1 MTDVTHGKLVYKD
14 SNNNAGTIIGLS
26 ENDINKMNAKATL
39 DVASSASAS
48 ISNKHGELYPAT
60 DRLTAPDTH
69 YPVIIQAHF
78 ITGDIKQTMNP
89 NFDATEWVLGNGAL
103 VPRTGAYKDLWEF
116 ANDLG
121 LVRDASAQASY
132 ESDPSAFEGVS
143 YGPGDGST
151 TFQLPDFR
159 GRVIQGV
166 DASHALGHFIKAGL
180 PDITGYFGTGHEYY
194 GSLMYYNGDV
204 PNSDTSS
211 GAFRANIASHSP
223 MLRAMDV
230 STQSTMALFGQFFN
244 ASRSSSYYSATSKPQ
259 VDGLAVYSLIK
270 L

>member
-1 MTDVTHGKLVYKD
+1 MTDVTHGKLVFKD
-14 SNNNAGTIIGLS
+14 GNNNAGTIIGLS

-48 ISNKHGELYPAT
+48 LSNKHGELYPAT
-60 DRLTAPDTH
+60 SRLTAPDTH

-121 LVRDASAQASY
+121 FVRDASAQASY
-132 ESDPSAFEGVS
+132 ESDPSAFEGLS

-159 GRVIQGV
+159 GRVIQGA

-180 PDITGYFGTGHEYY
+180 PNITGHVSPSYY
-194 GSLMYYNGDV
+194 QKVALFDLV
-204 PNSDTSS
+204 T
-211 GAFRANIASHSP
+211 GAFAATKSSVVWMEPAATPDGTIR
-223 MLRAMDV
+223 V
-230 STQSTMALFGQFFN
+230 SEYNFD

>member
-39 DVASSASAS
+39 DVVSSASAS

-69 YPVIIQAHF
+69 YPVVIQAHF

-132 ESDPSAFEGVS
+132 ESDPSAFEGLS

-159 GRVIQGV
+159 GRVIQGA

-180 PDITGYFGTGHEYY
+180 PNIKGKTTIGDTDRYIAPDGQGCIWVSTHTTEGFSRAGQMGSAWELDIDASKNTSIY
-194 GSLMYYNGDV
+194 GNSTTVQSL
-204 PNSDTSS
+204 
-211 GAFRANIASHSP
+211 AIAS
-223 MLRAMDV
+223 
-230 STQSTMALFGQFFN
+230 
-244 ASRSSSYYSATSKPQ
+244 YI
-259 VDGLAVYSLIK
+259 LIK

>member
-1 MTDVTHGKLVYKD
+1 MTDVTHGKLVFKD
-14 SNNNAGTIIGLS
+14 RNNNAGTIIGLS
-26 ENDINKMNAKATL
+26 ANDIDKMNAKATL
-39 DVASSASAS
+39 DVVSSASSS

-132 ESDPSAFEGVS
+132 ESDPSAFEGLS

-159 GRVIQGV
+159 GRVIQGA

-180 PDITGYFGTGHEYY
+180 PNITGSGFGCRTGAV
-194 GSLMYYNGDV
+194 GV
-204 PNSDTSS
+204 PITSS
-211 GAFRANIASHSP
+211 GALYNTTFIDSDNLSATTNSLHNINYAYNV
-223 MLRAMDV
+223 D
-230 STQSTMALFGQFFN
+230 
-244 ASRSSSYYSATSKPQ
+244 ASRSSAYYGASTKPQ

>member
-1 MTDVTHGKLVYKD
+1 MADVTHGKFVFKD
-14 SNNNAGTIIGLS
+14 SSNNAGTVLGLS
-26 ENDINKMNAKATL
+26 ANDISKMNAKATL
-39 DVASSASAS
+39 DVVSSASAS
-48 ISNKHGELYPAT
+48 ISNKHGELFPAT

-69 YPVIIQAHF
+69 YPVVIQAHF
-78 ITGDIKQTMNP
+78 VTGDIKQTMNP

-132 ESDPSAFEGVS
+132 ESNPSTFEGLS

-159 GRVIQGV
+159 GRVIQGA

-180 PDITGYFGTGHEYY
+180 PNITGQTGSWVRYRSITTSGAIY
-194 GSLMYYNGDV
+194 KSADQTQQGQGLAD
-204 PNSDTSS
+204 PSS
-211 GAFRANIASHSP
+211 GFIVYSGLVLDASGSN
-223 MLRAMDV
+223 
-230 STQSTMALFGQFFN
+230 STYGNSNTVQPLAV
-244 ASRSSSYYSATSKPQ
+244 SSYN
-259 VDGLAVYSLIK
+259 LIK

>member
-48 ISNKHGELYPAT
+48 LSNKHGELFPAT

-69 YPVIIQAHF
+69 YPVVIQAHF

-132 ESDPSAFEGVS
+132 ESDPSTFEGLS

-159 GRVIQGV
+159 GRVIQGA

-180 PDITGYFGTGHEYY
+180 PNITGEIVYGIRESN
-194 GSLMYYNGDV
+194 GSLNAGITASAVTGAYSIGGSVQSGFGAVTTTVPATQAPSTFFSAYNVNTIYGD
-204 PNSDTSS
+204 SS
-211 GAFRANIASHSP
+211 TVQSP
-223 MLRAMDV
+223 AI
-230 STQSTMALFGQFFN
+230 
-244 ASRSSSYYSATSKPQ
+244 SSYI
-259 VDGLAVYSLIK
+259 LIK
-270 L
+270 I